1 MTDAAICIKSYQEL
15 PLWDE
20 FVESHPHGSIFHSSA
35 MIRAEESTK
44 QHAPYAIG
52 AVDSNGTICAILVAV
67 KVSTLDGLGSQLS
80 TRSLMYAEPIS
91 LDSDIGRRGIHSLIQ
106 QHDEDMFRKALFSEV
121 RPNFS
126 NSIVANSLLQCG
138 YERCGYLNYELAINR
153 SETDLFRNMSPKRR
167 NNVRSAI
174 RRGVS
179 VKELELPD
187 GIELLYRLISTSYKR
202 SKVPLAN
209 SSLFYSVANHLDA
222 DRVRLLVAYYDGVP
236 VSAACFLAYKNR
248 VVCWYA
254 GTLRISGVH
263 SMALVFWEAIKR
275 FSHEG
280 YSVFDLAGAG
290 WEGEDYGPGKFKSK
304 FGGTETNHGR
314 YRKVYSPW
322 KLIAANTA
330 YQLIRRWD
338 LYPGTSSL
346 KQ

>member
-1 MTDAAICIKSYQEL
+1 MTNVAICIKTYKEL
-15 PLWDE
+15 PEWDE
-20 FVESHPHGSIFHSSA
+20 FVESHPQGSIFHSSS
-35 MIRAEESTK
+35 MIRVEESTK

-52 AVDSNGTICAILVAV
+52 AVDSNGAICAALVAV
-67 KVSTLDGLGSQLS
+67 RVSTLDGLGSQLS
-80 TRSLMYAEPIS
+80 TRSLMYAEPIA
-91 LDSDIGRRGIHSLIQ
+91 LDSEIGRLGILSLIQ
-106 QHDEDMFRKALFSEV
+106 RHDEDMFRKALFSEV

-126 NSIVANSLLQCG
+126 NSVAANSLIQCG

-187 GIELLYRLISTSYKR
+187 GIETLYRLISTSYKR
-202 SKVPLAN
+202 SKVPLAD

-222 DRVRLLVAYYDGVP
+222 DRVRLLVAYCDGEP
-236 VSAACFLAYKNR
+236 VSAACFLAYKER

-254 GTLRISGVH
+254 GTLRIPGVH
-263 SMALVFWEAIKR
+263 SMTLVFWEAIKR
-275 FSHEG
+275 FSQDG

-290 WEGEDYGPGKFKSK
+290 WEGEEYGPGKFKSK

-322 KLIAANTA
+322 KLMAANTA
-330 YQLIRRWD
+330 YQLIRRLD
-338 LYPGTSSL
+338 IYPGPTSF